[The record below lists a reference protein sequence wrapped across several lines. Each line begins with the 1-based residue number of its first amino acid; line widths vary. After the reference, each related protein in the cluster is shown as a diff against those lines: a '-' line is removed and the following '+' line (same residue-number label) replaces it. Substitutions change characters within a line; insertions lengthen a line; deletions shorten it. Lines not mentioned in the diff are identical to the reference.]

1 MRKEFIVQQAKSTR
15 SLGMARFGSEA
26 ELAAFLGKLD
36 QDYARYTKMT
46 LKPVLVMQ
54 SHHQSA
60 DQSCVNELRLCIH
73 GPVEHDQDSL
83 DKQGPS
89 KKARTDPEI
98 VDREEVAK
106 RAKLQA
112 AVQALHEAGF
122 VHGDLRSNNILVV
135 SGTECIIE
143 LEWADIADQAVYPV
157 FMNHT
162 DVV

>member
-1 MRKEFIVQQAKSTR
+1 
-15 SLGMARFGSEA
+15 MA
-26 ELAAFLGKLD
+26 
-36 QDYARYTKMT
+36 
-46 LKPVLVMQ
+46 
-54 SHHQSA
+54 
-60 DQSCVNELRLCIH
+60 
-73 GPVEHDQDSL
+73 HDQWLMVIMEYVNGFLWDDAT
-83 DKQGPS
+83 DKLF
-89 KKARTDPEI
+89 AE
-98 VDREEVAK
+98 
-106 RAKLQA
+106 LQA